1 MSSMSGSLN
10 LTVVYEDG
18 GKGWVLARVLEV
30 PGAISQGR
38 SREEARD
45 MVLDALQLTLAP
57 EASEISEI
65 PEDRRESLALV
76 EAR

>member
-1 MSSMSGSLN
+1 MSGSLN

-18 GKGWVLARVLEV
+18 GNGWVLARVLEV

-57 EASEISEI
+57 EESEISEI